1 MNHYIY
7 RIELDYWV
15 EAYGS
20 PYEVERIKP
29 TEAFMLEMSARGFSP
44 QDAAAEWVSQIL
56 DSLQLEFGN
65 NIKNLQ
71 YYKTIHDLP
80 PKKS

>member
-1 MNHYIY
+1 MYQ
-7 RIELDYWV
+7 IELDYWV

-29 TEAFMLEMSARGFSP
+29 TEAFMLDMITRGFSP

-56 DSLQLEFGN
+56 DSLQLELSSK
-65 NIKNLQ
+65 I
-71 YYKTIHDLP
+71 IS

>member
-1 MNHYIY
+1 MYQ
-7 RIELDYWV
+7 IELDYWV

-20 PYEVERIKP
+20 PYEVEP
-29 TEAFMLEMSARGFSP
+29 TEAFMLDMITRGFSP

-56 DSLQLEFGN
+56 DSLQLELSSK
-65 NIKNLQ
+65 I
-71 YYKTIHDLP
+71 IS

>member
-1 MNHYIY
+1 M
-7 RIELDYWV
+7 

-29 TEAFMLEMSARGFSP
+29 TEAFMLDMITRGFSP

-56 DSLQLEFGN
+56 DSLQLELRDSA
-65 NIKNLQ
+65 KNLQ
-71 YYKTIHDLP
+71 YYKTIHDLS
-80 PKKS
+80 PKKSGTQIP

>member
-1 MNHYIY
+1 MNHHIY
-7 RIELDYWV
+7 QIELDYWV

-29 TEAFMLEMSARGFSP
+29 TEAFMLDMITRGFSP
-44 QDAAAEWVSQIL
+44 QDAAADWVSQIL
-56 DSLQLEFGN
+56 DSLQL
-65 NIKNLQ
+65 
-71 YYKTIHDLP
+71 DLSSKIIS

>member
-1 MNHYIY
+1 MNYHIY
-7 RIELDYWV
+7 QIELYYWV

-29 TEAFMLEMSARGFSP
+29 TEAFMLDMIARGVSP
-44 QDAAAEWVSQIL
+44 QDAAAEWVSRIL
-56 DSLQLEFGN
+56 DSLQLELGDN
-65 NIKNLQ
+65 AKTYN
-71 YYKTIHDLP
+71 TIHDLP

>member
-1 MNHYIY
+1 M
-7 RIELDYWV
+7 LDM
-15 EAYGS
+15 
-20 PYEVERIKP
+20 I
-29 TEAFMLEMSARGFSP
+29 TRGFSP

-65 NIKNLQ
+65 NTKNLQ

>member
-1 MNHYIY
+1 M
-7 RIELDYWV
+7 

-29 TEAFMLEMSARGFSP
+29 TEAFMLDMITRGLSP

-56 DSLQLEFGN
+56 DSLQLELGDSAKTYN
-65 NIKNLQ
+65 TIKLYTISRLKNLSSLG
-71 YYKTIHDLP
+71 YPDLLTTA
-80 PKKS
+80 